1 MSISLTNSLGA
12 STALNADGSK
22 NRLVARL
29 QAQQSQRLKRTGM
42 LSATKRDDQV
52 RPTPSLHSRI

>member
-42 LSATKRDDQV
+42 LSATKKEEQV
-52 RPTPSLHSRI
+52 RPTP